1 MSAHVIR
8 SSELGVQANQLAVI
22 VVGLGTIGSTWLRDY
37 SERLPGGVQVYGA
50 ANSKQF
56 WHWPLPPEWQA
67 QRQPS
72 DVITRVTHEISAAL
86 VQFSHVVVLDLTASK
101 IVSRAYPQWI
111 GAGAHLISANK
122 YAGSSHPEFYLQVRQ
137 ALQRHQRFWFY
148 NTTVG
153 AGLPVQKAVR
163 ERLDCHD
170 QIEVMEGNFSGSL
183 SWIFQQ
189 YRPGDKLSS
198 WLRKAADAHLTE
210 PDPRLDLSGMDV
222 ARKLLILA
230 RDAGWQ
236 LQLADIQLQNLV
248 PVILRNCTVAQF
260 WQQLDVLDTEFE
272 RWRLAV
278 HPQATQ
284 FCYIGSV
291 RVTTTGQVIATA
303 QLEPIDQHS
312 PYAHLPPG
320 NANFIIRSQQYH
332 ANPLVIQGPGAGPE
346 VTAAGVHSD
355 ILELLKQL

>member
-1 MSAHVIR
+1 MQ
-8 SSELGVQANQLAVI
+8 LGII
-22 VVGLGTIGSTWLRDY
+22 VVGLGNIGSTWLRDY
-37 SERLPGGVQVYGA
+37 SQRLPDGVAIYGA

-56 WHWPLPPEWQA
+56 WRWPLPAQWQA
-67 QRQPS
+67 IQTAS
-72 DVITRVTHEISAAL
+72 DVIGSVTEHIKQAQSMFAHLA
-86 VQFSHVVVLDLTASK
+86 VLDLTAAK
-101 IVSRAYPQWI
+101 AVSRAYPQWI
-111 GAGAHLISANK
+111 AAGAHIISANK
-122 YAGSSHPEFYLQVRQ
+122 YAGSSHPDFYQQIRD
-137 ALQRHQRFWFY
+137 ALSQHQRHWLY

-170 QIEVMEGNFSGSL
+170 HIEAMEGNFSGSL

-189 YRPGDKLSS
+189 YRPGDKLST
-198 WLRKAADAHLTE
+198 WLTKAAAQGLTE
-210 PDPRLDLSGMDV
+210 PDPRIDFSGMDV

-248 PVILRNCTVAQF
+248 PTALRALSVDQF
-260 WQQLDVLDTEFE
+260 WQQLDCFDSEFE
-272 RWRLAV
+272 QWRTRTQAS
-278 HPQATQ
+278 ATQ

-291 RVTTTGQVIATA
+291 RKLASGHVVAKA

-312 PYAHLPPG
+312 PYAHLPAG

-332 ANPLVIQGPGAGPE
+332 HNPLVIQGPGAGPE

-355 ILELLKQL
+355 ILALLKEL